1 MGFHRQRTAG
11 RTRSG
16 GAECTQW
23 PVHWSPLPSLP
34 QFGCSLRRCGWTQA
48 PLPLLP
54 GQQRLRAPASS
65 CGPPAPSACYRGEHR
80 ACCLACLRAAAARPA
95 TRRRKRDRNLG
106 AAALIFQASAVS
118 ITAAVDLPPTDVL
131 SRSPRRIA
139 LSLSPKLPASYFTRK
154 HPSHLS
160 HRLLFTQSLVAC
172 ATPTPKPS
180 AAYHLRAPVQQHP
193 GPAVSSP
200 LAPRTTRVVTDC
212 RYTHP
217 STSRRVPRANQRAP
231 DRQEAQPR
239 SVAPPSRAP
248 SILPAKS
255 SAHPPPAVLRRP
267 ADLLA
272 AWEQR
277 HILATCASACS
288 LQSIDLLDA
297 SCDNGAQGATSVY
310 DCQRSEQ

>member
-23 PVHWSPLPSLP
+23 SVHWSPLPSLP

-54 GQQRLRAPASS
+54 GQQRLRAPSVQL
-65 CGPPAPSACYRGEHR
+65 R
-80 ACCLACLRAAAARPA
+80 ATRSFRLLSWRTSRLLAAAARPA
-95 TRRRKRDRNLG
+95 PRRRKRDRNLG

-217 STSRRVPRANQRAP
+217 STSRRVPPANQRAP

-255 SAHPPPAVLRRP
+255 SAHPPPAILRRP
-267 ADLLA
+267 ADPLA

-277 HILATCASACS
+277 HIPATCASACS